1 MVKIIKNNFF
11 VLLLFHFSIILSCIS
26 IKPNN
31 DLELIKK
38 ESYFN
43 DFKVI
48 DDKVYIECK
57 IT

>member
-1 MVKIIKNNFF
+1 MKIYRQNILFIVF
-11 VLLLFHFSIILSCIS
+11 LFHFFAILSCIS